1 MHIKKLTI
9 SGFKSYKNT
18 VVELSPQTSIIG
30 AWRSCWRGLLLR
42 SPAGAPRP
50 LAGLART
57 GRPPSRLASP
67 RARAPPP
74 SAPSPRCSGPQRLW
88 QVKFL

>member
-1 MHIKKLTI
+1 MHIKKLVI

-30 AWRSCWRGLLLR
+30 AWRGCWRGLPLR

-50 LAGLART
+50 LAGLAH
-57 GRPPSRLASP
+57 GPPALAPNLTP
-67 RARAPPP
+67 RARSPP
-74 SAPSPRCSGPQRLW
+74 SAPPPRCSGPQRLW

>member
-30 AWRSCWRGLLLR
+30 AWRGCWRGCPAL
-42 SPAGAPRP
+42 PAGAHCP
-50 LAGLART
+50 LVGSHTHTLH
-57 GRPPSRLASP
+57 PSRP
-67 RARAPPP
+67 RAPSLPPP
-74 SAPSPRCSGPQRLW
+74 PLCSGPQRLW

>member
-30 AWRSCWRGLLLR
+30 ACALASGAQAQQLPPPLRATGACWAGGRRTAGAR
-42 SPAGAPRP
+42 ARRPPPPPPTSPARACPR
-50 LAGLART
+50 
-57 GRPPSRLASP
+57 
-67 RARAPPP
+67 
-74 SAPSPRCSGPQRLW
+74 
-88 QVKFL
+88 

>member
-30 AWRSCWRGLLLR
+30 AWRA
-42 SPAGAPRP
+42 AGAAALRKGP
-50 LAGLART
+50 ART
-57 GRPPSRLASP
+57 QTP
-67 RARAPPP
+67 
-74 SAPSPRCSGPQRLW
+74 
-88 QVKFL
+88 